1 MSCGMMPQKT
11 QRLGLITFSV
21 LSLVNGT
28 VSYEYVF
35 SQQINQMKIYEHPLT
50 IIPSYIKFLKLLH
63 DYFQWFYCNKKSK
76 TIFWVWLLIKL
87 YGLHYMAI

>member
-1 MSCGMMPQKT
+1 MSYGMMPQKT

-35 SQQINQMKIYEHPLT
+35 SQQIT

-63 DYFQWFYCNKKSK
+63 DHFQWFYCDKKSK

>member
-1 MSCGMMPQKT
+1 MSYGMMPQKT

-35 SQQINQMKIYEHPLT
+35 SQQINQRKIYEHT
-50 IIPSYIKFLKLLH
+50 HNYSI
-63 DYFQWFYCNKKSK
+63 
-76 TIFWVWLLIKL
+76 L
-87 YGLHYMAI
+87 Y